1 MLSCKVGELTKD
13 WHSAVDVPSGVA
25 RVVHPL
31 DVAFDLR
38 RKPIRADAVNGGR
51 LDIVL
56 FEHDNLH
63 SITPKGS
70 SSSAQAAPLCS
81 SNRPYPQHLRQSPKV
96 RTHNVEGNRTTM
108 LFRGTKSGIRRAG
121 QPWKAA

>member
-13 WHSAVDVPSGVA
+13 WHSAVDAPIGVA
-25 RVVHPL
+25 RVMHPL

-51 LDIVL
+51 LDIIL

-70 SSSAQAAPLCS
+70 SSSAHAASLCS
-81 SNRPYPQHLRQSPKV
+81 RKTPVSPASAPIS
-96 RTHNVEGNRTTM
+96 
-108 LFRGTKSGIRRAG
+108 RGADT
-121 QPWKAA
+121 